1 MLSVD
6 GKLLFGGHPM
16 ITPLVLMIAMEHH
29 ARDSVDVFQSR
40 WFDDKIT
47 PETRRLADSGIG
59 TIHLTPRCD
68 DLADSLLTMRMR
80 MVRFDRPVGAV
91 FVGGMD
97 GIVEEH
103 ELVGKMLPGIPRIP
117 LKGPG
122 GAAARLP
129 VDGEVPRSLARRLGS
144 RSYPLVASEIVDF
157 LSTLGPV
164 TVASL
169 VSKARAGGDAKV
181 ALAGAAPTN
190 GDADADAAADTDET
204 PESEPAAEPDG
215 SSDDASTVEDESA
228 PPSE

>member
-1 MLSVD
+1 MRSLAGRHVFLSAGFPSGDRGEAVRPFDASAIADAVTAVVRSVLSVD
-6 GKLLFGGHPM
+6 GKLLFGGHTT

-47 PETRRLADSGIG
+47 PETRRLADSGLG
-59 TIHLTPRCD
+59 TIHLTPKCD
-68 DLADSLLTMRMR
+68 DMADSLLTMRMW
-80 MVRFDRPVGAV
+80 MFRFDRPVGAV

-117 LKGPG
+117 IKGPG

-157 LSTLGPV
+157 LSTQ
-164 TVASL
+164 
-169 VSKARAGGDAKV
+169 
-181 ALAGAAPTN
+181 
-190 GDADADAAADTDET
+190 
-204 PESEPAAEPDG
+204 
-215 SSDDASTVEDESA
+215 
-228 PPSE
+228 PPIS